1 MGVVEMPPWAHTF
14 PQTAPVSSGYQ
25 FFLPSLPS
33 TFTLADDLDT
43 DVISMLQF
51 IWLFSLMCEPFM
63 LLWHRSVQVMSSLSA
78 TKARNRLD
86 GLVLFRLLIYH
97 ILVAFMYFSV
107 S

>member
-1 MGVVEMPPWAHTF
+1 MLPWAHAF
-14 PQTAPVSSGYQ
+14 PRIARVSSGYQ
-25 FFLPSLPS
+25 FLHSLPS

-51 IWLFSLMCEPFM
+51 IWLISLVCEPFR
-63 LLWHRSVQVMSSLSA
+63 LLWHGSVQVTSFPTA
-78 TKARNRLD
+78 TKARDGLD
-86 GLVLFRLLIYH
+86 GLVLFRLLIYR